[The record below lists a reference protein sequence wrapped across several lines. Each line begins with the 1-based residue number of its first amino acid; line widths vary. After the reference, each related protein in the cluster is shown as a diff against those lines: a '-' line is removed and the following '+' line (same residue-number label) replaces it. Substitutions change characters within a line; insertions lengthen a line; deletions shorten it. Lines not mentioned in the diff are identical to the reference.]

1 MFITTLHQKR
11 GTEKVWTTRTHHQ
24 GISVPHSTAGLKL
37 SFPDTSSGFKV
48 SLLQCGC
55 SFCSKRDTTRY
66 SWYSHA
72 VAKVSSLLKLCH
84 LSELW
89 WYYDCT
95 QTCAPSCISL
105 WNLAVIASKVLFF
118 AFILAGGFGR
128 GNFYAGFQCNA
139 LFKNLTSSSFPLDWH
154 KKEWHCIVW
163 RDHCFILY
171 IVIR

>member
-1 MFITTLHQKR
+1 MFLILL
-11 GTEKVWTTRTHHQ
+11 
-24 GISVPHSTAGLKL
+24 PAGLKL

-105 WNLAVIASKVLFF
+105 WNLAVIASKVSFF

-154 KKEWHCIVW
+154 KRRLTFCSFKTYCLKIIMVKKVWHCIVW
-163 RDHCFILY
+163 RDHCIILY